1 MPLWWIC
8 EITVQG
14 GRWGTYGLKFVKFHR
29 FLKTFW
35 KNVGFATLCCSWLR
49 LLQEIQDPPPLMFTQ
64 TNACSV
70 WNGKDFWALVCM
82 GHWQQSLIYE
92 FVVVKVFQ
100 CNFELHWV
108 YKKSLS
114 LDKKTDRD
122 DNQIFLRP
130 APDKL
135 KCTILISFLILL
147 FEQVLT
153 LRTACSF
160 QIHWKLKL
168 FLANCSGLCA
178 RKLWMKSSCSLL

>member
-1 MPLWWIC
+1 ML
-8 EITVQG
+8 
-14 GRWGTYGLKFVKFHR
+14 HR
-29 FLKTFW
+29 FRTMFDVKATSKYANNLCWITPWVIVDTLKRITD
-35 KNVGFATLCCSWLR
+35 K
-49 LLQEIQDPPPLMFTQ
+49 I
-64 TNACSV
+64 SV
-70 WNGKDFWALVCM
+70 CV
-82 GHWQQSLIYE
+82 GHWQQSFIYE

-100 CNFELHWV
+100 CNFGLHWV

-122 DNQIFLRP
+122 NSQIFLRP

-153 LRTACSF
+153 LWTACPF
-160 QIHWKLKL
+160 QIHWKLKF
-168 FLANCSGLCA
+168 FLANYSGLCA